1 MIVLFQPQEDDAL
14 KNQVFRVFS
23 VFFCEYR
30 NHVILRLIERERKCM
45 YIHVLAHTCV
55 REQMPYIVDFSI
67 LAKERDRR
75 SGQKRQE
82 H

>member
-1 MIVLFQPQEDDAL
+1 
-14 KNQVFRVFS
+14 
-23 VFFCEYR
+23 
-30 NHVILRLIERERKCM
+30 M

-67 LAKERDRR
+67 LAKERDRK
-75 SGQKRQE
+75 SGQKRQD